1 MGILCCVLII
11 ALSASLLHITDLAR
25 ANKNQMETITYLR
38 DQLEYYQSKEENQ
51 SYDMVRDFCS

>member
-11 ALSASLLHITDLAR
+11 ALSTSLLHIADLAR

-38 DQLEYYQSKEENQ
+38 DQLEYYQSKEEN
-51 SYDMVRDFCS
+51 

>member
-11 ALSASLLHITDLAR
+11 ALSASLLHISDLTR

-38 DQLEYYQSKEENQ
+38 DQLEYYQSKEEN
-51 SYDMVRDFCS
+51 

>member
-11 ALSASLLHITDLAR
+11 ALAASLLHITDLSR

-38 DQLEYYQSKEENQ
+38 DQLEYYHSKEEN
-51 SYDMVRDFCS
+51 

>member
-1 MGILCCVLII
+1 MEILCCVLII

-51 SYDMVRDFCS
+51 SYDMDSNFCS